1 MLNWQNNNTSSLL
14 QILSRWNHKCTVLFW
29 VPMVQSKRVEY
40 YDHFLRNNVSHRD
53 HLFLQGRIQF
63 RKSTEKKIPEP
74 LWFLFICFVL
84 SSENQD
90 ELSLRPLPSSQLQS
104 WTYIPPLNSTGL
116 GQHPSSTHLSQD
128 TGSPCTGTTV
138 HGNFKTSRA
147 FFHTAI
153 SKWIEISKWTDKNRG
168 IEFFDI

>member
-29 VPMVQSKRVEY
+29 APMVQSKRVEY

-63 RKSTEKKIPEP
+63 KKSTEKKIPEP

-90 ELSLRPLPSSQLQS
+90 ELSLHPLPSSQLQS
-104 WTYIPPLNSTGL
+104 WTYIPPLNSTQEGWASIPPQHTWAKILAAHVQGL
-116 GQHPSSTHLSQD
+116 QYTATLKPVVLFSTQRYLN
-128 TGSPCTGTTV
+128 GSKFPNELTKPG
-138 HGNFKTSRA
+138 
-147 FFHTAI
+147 
-153 SKWIEISKWTDKNRG
+153 E
-168 IEFFDI
+168 